1 MQIIRMTAWIHGE
14 VQGVGFRWWTYCQAK
29 ELHLSGWVKNLRD
42 GRVCVV
48 AEGTRVDLAELKRR
62 LACGPATA
70 RVKTVVE
77 LYQEPKGVSDF
88 SIRH

>member
-1 MQIIRMTAWIHGE
+1 MTAWVHGE
-14 VQGVGFRWWTYCQAK
+14 VQGVGFRWWTYCQAQ
-29 ELHLSGWVKNLRD
+29 ELHIAGWVKNLRD

-48 AEGTRVDLAELKRR
+48 AEGTRAEIAEFKRR
-62 LACGPATA
+62 LALGPTTA

-77 LYQEPKGVSDF
+77 LYQEPKGVTDF